1 MKPVQSTNEVED
13 RDFQALEEYLGLLIR
28 IFDIAKDAGL
38 LPIILHLNNKCPG
51 YKKRPHAEQI
61 QWWVYAEGFDLLEQP
76 PEF

>member
-1 MKPVQSTNEVED
+1 VED

-38 LPIILHLNNKCPG
+38 LPIILHLNNKSPG

-61 QWWVYAEGFDLLEQP
+61 Q
-76 PEF
+76 